1 MNSLRYVWANA
12 REFGQRWLQYLL
24 VVGLVGGAVS
34 GIVIPVLR
42 WLTRVVLVAGGVP
55 YLTLTNAL
63 DVAVHHPLVAAELL
77 VLGLALLVIFY
88 LQFAIMLGAVA
99 IIRQRQSYHFGQIV
113 AEALRDLR
121 HLRPGS
127 FLFFAL
133 YALLIVPLAGFI
145 VGSSLLAKVQVPLFI
160 IDYLMRY
167 PLYSVLVAILYVLMF
182 YLGLRWLLVLPKA
195 ILDDM
200 PLVQAAGASWRATK
214 GRFWFYFWRTF
225 WLGNLILVVTYGYGE
240 ILVQLQ
246 RWLDTQSYAYAAG
259 IVVMSALVLGKLLLS
274 GAGSAM
280 YLIFLTAP
288 DDVHQGVEIFLADR
302 ESRLPR
308 VIKVALSLFMLGA
321 TAMML
326 MFSAVYLKGGL
337 DSHPLTISHRGVD
350 AGNGV
355 QNTIPALQ
363 KTAKEHPDYVE
374 MDLQETRDHQFVV
387 LHDENLQ
394 ELAGVNKAPRE
405 LTLAQLQ
412 QLTVREN
419 GHHAKLASFDAYLA
433 AAARLHQK
441 LIVEIKTTPN
451 DSKGMLQR
459 FIAKYAAT
467 LVKHGDRVHSMNYQ
481 VVTTLRR
488 QVPDLYTSLILP
500 YALVAPQ
507 TDANAYTFEETTL
520 DDTLVD
526 AAHKQHQ
533 AIWAWTVNE
542 EDDMQQM
549 LFAGVDGIITDN
561 LHLLKQTIRKY
572 NDNPS
577 YAARMQFFSNTLDD
591 FANNGEID

>member
-34 GIVIPVLR
+34 GIVIPILR

-63 DVAVHHPLVAAELL
+63 DVVVHHPLVAAELL

-195 ILDDM
+195 ILGDM

-302 ESRLPR
+302 ASRLPR

-374 MDLQETRDHQFVV
+374 MDLHETRDHQFVV

-591 FANNGEID
+591 FVNNGEID